1 MWRYP
6 ETMPEIR
13 STSLLPRARI
23 RPFARLWDLIKR
35 RPRRYLPNCP
45 HMLPKVN
52 IQYANIFTGN
62 GRVGR
67 LPKPEQERLQSLRGT
82 QEIVQNSLPGVQ
94 ISHLFPASKL
104 APSGSPLRSATCGE
118 RLAVSMRK
126 SRLMVLMGCVL
137 LLGFIVVSGRL
148 LEINQPEKAD
158 VILVLAGETS
168 RRPERALQ
176 LLDQGFAQH
185 MILDVPV
192 NGQIYQWTQ
201 LDLAQQYVNG
211 LAEAKSVSICPIWGL
226 STRDEARD
234 TVACLKHAGGSSVLL
249 VTSDFHTRRALNI
262 FRHELR
268 GYTFH
273 VAAAFDED
281 EFGTH
286 WWKQREWAKTAVSE
300 WTKFFWWEAVDRWRA
315 SVSPSNN

>member
-1 MWRYP
+1 M
-6 ETMPEIR
+6 
-13 STSLLPRARI
+13 
-23 RPFARLWDLIKR
+23 
-35 RPRRYLPNCP
+35 
-45 HMLPKVN
+45 
-52 IQYANIFTGN
+52 
-62 GRVGR
+62 
-67 LPKPEQERLQSLRGT
+67 
-82 QEIVQNSLPGVQ
+82 
-94 ISHLFPASKL
+94 FPASKAAGL
-104 APSGSPLRSATCGE
+104 PLRSAPGDE

-126 SRLMVLMGCVL
+126 TRLMVLMGCVL
-137 LLGFIVVSGRL
+137 LLVLIVVSGRL
-148 LEINQPEKAD
+148 LVINQPEKAD

-192 NGQIYQWTQ
+192 NGQIYQWTE

-211 LAEAKSVSICPIWGL
+211 LPEAKSVSICPIWGL

-234 TVACLKHAGGSSVLL
+234 AVACLEHAGGSSVLL

-262 FRHELR
+262 FRHEVR

-273 VAAAFDED
+273 VAAAIDEN

-300 WTKFFWWEAVDRWRA
+300 WAKFFWWEAVDRWRA
-315 SVSPSNN
+315 SVTPSNN